1 MQHKKLYILMI
12 FAMVAWG
19 ETWVSAKILSHYLEP
34 MELIFWR
41 FLFSA
46 IGLIPVIQLMKL
58 GFGISLKN
66 LLISFIAGVL
76 LIVYNNYFFMGTKF
90 GKAGFGGILVTTLIP
105 INTFI
110 ILSLFFG
117 KKTRGRELFALL
129 LGVAGTMTM
138 LEIWRYDIGT
148 LFDANIKYFL
158 LASIVWPLVTI
169 VSSYTKDISALVIS
183 FYMFLTAAC
192 FDFALTLDFHVS
204 NVSSFD
210 GIFWLNMLLLSLWG
224 TTFGTSVYFIA
235 TAELGAKTASSYF
248 FLVPL
253 SAALFSVVFLNE
265 VIQPATIVG
274 GFMTMIAVYIINGF
288 KARVKRQRAL

>member
-1 MQHKKLYILMI
+1 MQHKRLYILMI

-58 GFGISLKN
+58 GFKISLKN
-66 LLISFIAGVL
+66 LLISLIAGVL

-90 GKAGFGGILVTTLIP
+90 GEAGFGGILVTTLIP

-110 ILSLFFG
+110 ILALFFG
-117 KKTRGRELFALL
+117 KKTGGKELFALL
-129 LGVAGTMTM
+129 LGMAGTMTM
-138 LEIWRYDIGT
+138 LEIWRYDIGS
-148 LFDANIKYFL
+148 LLDENIKYFL
-158 LASIVWPLVTI
+158 FASIVWPLITI
-169 VSSYTKDISALVIS
+169 ISSYTKNTSALIIS
-183 FYMFLTAAC
+183 FYMFLTAAF
-192 FDFALTLDFHVS
+192 FDFTFMLDFNIS
-204 NVSSFD
+204 NVGAFD
-210 GIFWLNMLLLSLWG
+210 GIFWLNILLLSLWG

-235 TAELGAKTASSYF
+235 TVELGAKSASSYF

-253 SAALFSVVFLNE
+253 SAALFSVVFLHE
-265 VIQPATIVG
+265 VIQPATIAG
-274 GFMTMIAVYIINGF
+274 GFITIIAVYILNGF
-288 KARVKRQRAL
+288 KVAVIRKYAS